1 MKYTE
6 ILCQKLNCTT
16 ENSRIK
22 RKWQEIIKLRAEFN
36 KRREN
41 EKKSMKESVGSLKK
55 INKIDKPLSKL
66 SLWLPN

>member
-22 RKWQEIIKLRAEFN
+22 RKWQEIIKRRAEFN
-36 KRREN
+36 KRR

-55 INKIDKPLSKL
+55 INKTDKPLSKL